1 MLGSGTKA
9 GVNIS
14 PKPMSNPSGIDRS
27 DIIDFLLLPS
37 SYPHSPG
44 EIIHIQTHAS
54 DVFIAGP
61 CVYKVKKP
69 INLGFLD
76 FSTLVKRKLFCEAEV
91 ELNRRLCAEAYIG
104 VWEIRIKDG
113 LLSINGEGETVEYA
127 VKMRRL
133 PEDKFMK
140 NMLRKGEITEEHL
153 SRLARKLV
161 TFYSSQKPR
170 PEVLEYGNPD
180 KIKLNIDENLGTS
193 RKFIGTTITP
203 VAYEALEFYNDK
215 FFETK
220 SEMLLER
227 KDKGHIKDCHGD
239 LHLEHVNFGSRDIC
253 IYDCIEFNDRFRY
266 IDIASDVAFMA
277 MDLDHNGY
285 YGFSNY
291 FISEIVES
299 MKDDTAR
306 LVIDF
311 YKNYRAFVRG
321 KVESIK
327 STEEEVPEDEK
338 TLSVNMAGK
347 YFSLAL
353 RYAALGSRPAV
364 IVTFGMIGS
373 GKSTLAGKL
382 GEELSATVIASDYI
396 RKEITGTGTK
406 ERKDEGYEE
415 GIYTEEITEKTYA
428 ELISRGMEEIRR
440 KHVVILDASFSKR
453 RWREMLMKKASEKGL
468 RVFFLKT
475 VASKDVLR
483 KRLIKREK
491 RGDSVSDATVDI
503 LERFASGFEEPEEI
517 EGKNYFEVDTER
529 PPGESLTAL
538 LKDMID
544 SGIAD
549 DEY

>member
-1 MLGSGTKA
+1 
-9 GVNIS
+9 
-14 PKPMSNPSGIDRS
+14 MSNPGGIDRS
-27 DIIDFLLLPS
+27 ELIDFLLLPS
-37 SYPHSPG
+37 SYPHSPE

-54 DVFIAGP
+54 DVFIAGH
-61 CVYKVKKP
+61 CVYKVKKSV
-69 INLGFLD
+69 NLGFLD
-76 FSTLVKRKLFCEAEV
+76 FSTLEKRKHFCEAEV
-91 ELNRRLCAEAYIG
+91 ELNRRLCADAYIG
-104 VWEIRIKDG
+104 VWEIKLRDG
-113 LLSINGEGETVEYA
+113 SLSINGEGETVEYA

-140 NMLRKGEITEEHL
+140 NMLREGEITEKHL

-161 TFYSSQKPR
+161 KFYNSQKPR
-170 PEVLEYGNPD
+170 PEVREYGRPE
-180 KIKLNIDENLGTS
+180 KIKVNIDENLDTS
-193 RKFIGTTITP
+193 GQFVGKTITP
-203 VAYEALEFYNDK
+203 AAFEALRFYNQR
-215 FFETK
+215 FFDTK
-220 SEMLLER
+220 SNLFSER
-227 KDKGHIKDCHGD
+227 RDKGFIKDCHGD

-253 IYDCIEFNDRFRY
+253 IYDCIEFNERFRY
-266 IDIASDVAFMA
+266 IDIASDVAFLA

-299 MKDDTAR
+299 MKDETAR

-338 TLSVNMAGK
+338 ARSVRMAGE

-364 IVTFGMIGS
+364 IVTFGIIGS

-382 GEELSATVIASDYI
+382 GEELSASVVASDYV
-396 RKEITGTGTK
+396 RKEITATGTN
-406 ERKDEGYEE
+406 ERKDEGYEK

-428 ELISRGMEEIRR
+428 ELISRSMKEIER

-453 RWREMLMKKASEKGL
+453 RWRKMLMNKAAETGL
-468 RVFFLKT
+468 RVFFLRT
-475 VASKDVLR
+475 IASKEALR
-483 KRLIKREK
+483 ERLIEREK

-517 EGKNYFEVDTER
+517 EKTNYFEVDTER
-529 PPGESLTAL
+529 PPGESLTLL
-538 LKDMID
+538 LKDMIAG
-544 SGIAD
+544 GIAN